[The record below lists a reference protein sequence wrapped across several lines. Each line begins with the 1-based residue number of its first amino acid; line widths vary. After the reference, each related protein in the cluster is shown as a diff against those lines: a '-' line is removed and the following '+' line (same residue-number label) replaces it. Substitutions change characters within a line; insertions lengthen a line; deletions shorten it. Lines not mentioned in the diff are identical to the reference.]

1 MPIGGD
7 MLEKKKLFK
16 EVMSWVYTI
25 AGALILVTILDTKVF
40 AMVQVQQRSME
51 STLHEG
57 QELLVDKVSYDFTEP
72 KRGDIIIFLENRTK
86 DNSFDDFRIFLDDV
100 AQKKQDNTRLVKRV
114 IGLPGDE
121 IDLRD
126 GYVYLNGEKLNETY
140 TQGTTL
146 TQGVNF
152 PLKVADGKLFVLGDN
167 REVSRDSRFFG
178 LIDKKQVEGKA
189 RLRVWPLN
197 KISSVK

>member
-1 MPIGGD
+1 
-7 MLEKKKLFK
+7 MLEKKKIFK

-51 STLHEG
+51 NTLHDG

-72 KRGDIIIFLENRTK
+72 QRGDVVIFLENRSR
-86 DNSFDDFRIFLDDV
+86 DNSFSDFKIFLDDV
-100 AQKKQDNTRLVKRV
+100 IQRKQENTRLVKRV

-126 GYVYLNGEKLNETY
+126 GYVYVNGEKLNETY
-140 TQGTTL
+140 TQGTTVK
-146 TQGVNF
+146 QGVNF
-152 PLKVADGKLFVLGDN
+152 PLKVSEGKLFVLGDN
-167 REVSRDSRFFG
+167 REVSIDSRSFG

-189 RLRVWPLN
+189 RLRVWPLD

>member
-1 MPIGGD
+1 MI
-7 MLEKKKLFK
+7 EKRKIFK
-16 EVMSWVYTI
+16 EVMSWIYTI

-51 STLHEG
+51 NTLHDG

-72 KRGDIIIFLENRTK
+72 QRGDVVIFLENRSR
-86 DNSFDDFRIFLDDV
+86 DNSFSDFKIFLDDV
-100 AQKKQDNTRLVKRV
+100 TQRKQENTRLVKRV
-114 IGLPGDE
+114 IGIPGDE

-140 TQGTTL
+140 TQGTTVK
-146 TQGVNF
+146 QGISF
-152 PLKVADGKLFVLGDN
+152 PLKVSDGKLFVLGDN
-167 REVSRDSRFFG
+167 REVSIDSRSFG
-178 LIDKKQVEGKA
+178 LIDKKQIEGKA
-189 RLRVWPLN
+189 RLRVWPLD